1 VKVIVDRDPMILL
14 LTEKEEFAR
23 RLGEAL
29 SRKFGLAMLDHIKGP
44 IRAQIKAIDGDGA
57 AWGRVR
63 MVLIHNQLRLA
74 SPLELCR
81 QLIEQEACP
90 VPVIL
95 AGTEEDEGKKRH
107 HAVAAGGVDYV
118 AVEPF
123 RILAI
128 LRRLDDTLSL
138 FEGT

>member
-1 VKVIVDRDPMILL
+1 MILL
-14 LTEKEEFAR
+14 LTEKEDFAR

-29 SRKFGLAMLDHIKGP
+29 SRKFGLAVLDHIKGP
-44 IRAQIKAIDGDGA
+44 VKAQIKDISGEGGG
-57 AWGRVR
+57 WGRAR
-63 MVLIHNQLRLA
+63 LVLIHNLLRLA

-81 QLIEQEACP
+81 QIIDQEGCP

-95 AGTEEDEGKKRH
+95 AGTEDEEAKKRH
-107 HAVAAGGVDYV
+107 HAIAAGAVDYV

-128 LRRLDDTLSL
+128 LRKLDETLRL